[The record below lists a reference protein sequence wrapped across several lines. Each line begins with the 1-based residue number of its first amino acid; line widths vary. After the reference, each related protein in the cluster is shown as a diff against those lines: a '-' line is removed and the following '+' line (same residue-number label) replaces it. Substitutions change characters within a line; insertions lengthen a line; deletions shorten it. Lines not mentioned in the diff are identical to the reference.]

1 MYIKPKL
8 SVIVTAYNRKEF
20 LLEALQSAVNQT
32 LPRDSY
38 EIICIKNFN
47 DQKIDKYIKDN
58 EIISI
63 VEEGTIG
70 EYLYLAAKK
79 AKGEILVFLDDDD
92 LISKDKL
99 ERVNFAF
106 SRYNTIDFYHNSQL
120 KGENPQ
126 KDFSRLYEKKFKIVR
141 YPYKNSFKYLKIATF
156 NLSSIA
162 IKKCIL
168 FSHLNELK
176 SVIASPDSFMLIISL
191 ISKTDIFIDY
201 DKYTFYRLHSN
212 NTSYF
217 KSFEKNLRF
226 NKEIELPA
234 LLYQLNLANH
244 YASNPARVV
253 LKHLIFMNKSDIA
266 IKENKKKEV
275 ISTFRNLPLNA
286 VDKSLLK
293 RVILSIL
300 FLFGSNYPYKRLTRN
315 FNQDKDYSD
324 KRK

>member
-1 MYIKPKL
+1 MKPIL

-47 DQKIDKYIKDN
+47 DQKIDKYLKDN
-58 EIISI
+58 SIISI
-63 VEEGTIG
+63 VRRGALG

-99 ERVNFAF
+99 EQVNFVF
-106 SRYNTIDFYHNSQL
+106 SRYNTIGFYHNSQL

-126 KDFSRLYEKKFKIVR
+126 KNFSRLYEKKFKIVR
-141 YPYKNSFKYLKIATF
+141 YPYKHSFKYLKTAGF
-156 NLSSIA
+156 NMSSIA
-162 IKKCIL
+162 IKKRIL

-176 SVIASPDSFMLIISL
+176 KVIASPDSFMFIISL
-191 ISKTDIFIDY
+191 ISKTDIFID
-201 DKYTFYRLHSN
+201 DGKYTFYRLHSN
-212 NTSYF
+212 NISYS
-217 KSFEKNLRF
+217 KSLEKNLRF
-226 NKEIELPA
+226 NKEMELPA

-244 YASNPARVV
+244 YASNPARIV
-253 LKHLIFMNKSDIA
+253 LKHAIFMYKSDVA
-266 IKENKKKEV
+266 IKENRKKEV
-275 ISTFRNLPLNA
+275 ISAFRNLPLDA

-293 RVILSIL
+293 KVILSIL

-315 FNQDKDYSD
+315 FNQDKDYLD

>member
-176 SVIASPDSFMLIISL
+176 SVIASQDSFMLIISL
-191 ISKTDIFIDY
+191 ISKTDIFID
-201 DKYTFYRLHSN
+201 DGKYTFYRLHSN
-212 NTSYF
+212 NISYS
-217 KSFEKNLRF
+217 KSLEKNLRF

-244 YASNPARVV
+244 YASNPARIV

-266 IKENKKKEV
+266 IKKNKKKEV

>member
-63 VEEGTIG
+63 VGEGTIG

-141 YPYKNSFKYLKIATF
+141 YPYKHSFKYLKIATF

-176 SVIASPDSFMLIISL
+176 SVIASQDSFMLIISL
-191 ISKTDIFIDY
+191 ISKTDIFID
-201 DKYTFYRLHSN
+201 DGKYTFYRLHSN
-212 NTSYF
+212 NISYS
-217 KSFEKNLRF
+217 KSLEKNLRF
-226 NKEIELPA
+226 NKELELPA
-234 LLYQLNLANH
+234 LIYQLNLAKAYNSK
-244 YASNPARVV
+244 AAKLS
-253 LKHLIFMNKSDIA
+253 LKYLVFMTMSAISIEENNKKEA
-266 IKENKKKEV
+266 IK
-275 ISTFRNLPLNA
+275 TFRYLPLYL
-286 VDKSLLK
+286 DKRLIKRAILL
-293 RVILSIL
+293 II
-300 FLFGSNYPYKRLTRN
+300 FLLGSKYPYKILTKQ
-315 FNQDKDYSD
+315 FQ
-324 KRK
+324 

>member
-1 MYIKPKL
+1 MKPTL

-32 LPRDSY
+32 LKRDKY
-38 EIICIKNFN
+38 EIICIKNFK
-47 DQKIDKYIKDN
+47 DAKIDKYIKDN
-58 EIISI
+58 GIISI
-63 VEEGTIG
+63 LEKEKTIG
-70 EYLYLAAKK
+70 EYLYIATKE
-79 AKGEILVFLDDDD
+79 AKGKVLVFLDDDD
-92 LISKDKL
+92 LFSKDKL
-99 ERVNFAF
+99 KRVHFAF
-106 SRYNTIDFYHNSQL
+106 STYKVGFYHNSQL

>member
-1 MYIKPKL
+1 MKRPFI

-32 LPRDSY
+32 SPRDSY

-63 VEEGTIG
+63 VRDGTIG

-99 ERVNFAF
+99 ERVNFVF
-106 SRYNTIDFYHNSQL
+106 SRYDTIGFYHNSQL

-126 KDFSRLYEKKFKIVR
+126 KNFPRLYEKKFKVVR
-141 YPYKNSFKYLKIATF
+141 YPYKHSLKYLEIATF

-162 IKKCIL
+162 IKKRIL

-176 SVIASPDSFMLIISL
+176 SVITSQDWFMLIISL
-191 ISKTDIFIDY
+191 ISKNDIFIDNG
-201 DKYTFYRLHSN
+201 KYTFYRLHN
-212 NTSYF
+212 NNISYS
-217 KSFEKNLRF
+217 KSLEKNLRF
-226 NKEIELPA
+226 NKEMALPA
-234 LLYQLNLANH
+234 FLYQLNLANH
-244 YASNPARVV
+244 YGSNTARIF
-253 LKHLIFMNKSDIA
+253 LKHAILCIKLI
-266 IKENKKKEV
+266 
-275 ISTFRNLPLNA
+275 
-286 VDKSLLK
+286 
-293 RVILSIL
+293 
-300 FLFGSNYPYKRLTRN
+300 
-315 FNQDKDYSD
+315 
-324 KRK
+324 

>member
-1 MYIKPKL
+1 MKRPFI

-32 LPRDSY
+32 SPRDSY

-63 VEEGTIG
+63 VRDGTIG

-99 ERVNFAF
+99 ERVNFVF
-106 SRYNTIDFYHNSQL
+106 SRYNTIGFYHNSQL

-217 KSFEKNLRF
+217 KSLEKNLRF

>member
-32 LPRDSY
+32 LPRNSY

-126 KDFSRLYEKKFKIVR
+126 KDFSRLYEKKFKVVK
-141 YPYKNSFKYLKIATF
+141 YPYKHSFKYLKIATF
-156 NLSSIA
+156 NLSSTA
-162 IKKCIL
+162 IKKGIL

-176 SVIASPDSFMLIISL
+176 SVITSQDSFMLIISL

-217 KSFEKNLRF
+217 KSLEKNLRF

-244 YASNPARVV
+244 YASNPARIV

-266 IKENKKKEV
+266 IKENRKKEV
-275 ISTFRNLPLNA
+275 ISAFRNLPLDA

-293 RVILSIL
+293 KVILSIL

>member
-1 MYIKPKL
+1 MKRPFI

-63 VEEGTIG
+63 VRDGTIG

-99 ERVNFAF
+99 ERVNFVF
-106 SRYNTIDFYHNSQL
+106 SRYDTIGFYHNSQL

-126 KDFSRLYEKKFKIVR
+126 KNFPRLYEKKFKVVR
-141 YPYKNSFKYLKIATF
+141 YPYKHSLKYLKIATF

-162 IKKCIL
+162 IKKRIL

-176 SVIASPDSFMLIISL
+176 SVITSQDWFMLIISL
-191 ISKTDIFIDY
+191 ISKNDIFIDNG
-201 DKYTFYRLHSN
+201 KYTFYRLHN
-212 NTSYF
+212 NNISYS
-217 KSFEKNLRF
+217 KSLEKNLRF
-226 NKEIELPA
+226 NKEMALPA
-234 LLYQLNLANH
+234 FLYQLNLANH
-244 YASNPARVV
+244 YGSNTARIF
-253 LKHLIFMNKSDIA
+253 LKHAIFMYKIDIA

-275 ISTFRNLPLNA
+275 INAFRYLSLGA
-286 VDKSLLK
+286 VDKTLLK
-293 RVILSIL
+293 RVILLIL
-300 FLFGSNYPYKRLTRN
+300 FLLGSNYPYNRLTRY
-315 FNQDKDYSD
+315 FNQDKDYSN